1 MSKQSSSPELPR
13 ELPKAY
19 DPSVIEE
26 YWARYWVE
34 ERLFDVPTPKS
45 TQDNDEKFTI
55 LLPPPN
61 VTGRLHM
68 GHMLNQ
74 TEMDIL
80 TRWHRMLGDLALWIP
95 GTDHAGIATQM
106 MVERQLKEEGTTR
119 QQLGREAFTQRV
131 WCWRKLYGGA
141 ILDQM
146 KRLGAS
152 VDWSREY
159 FTMDDRLSIAV
170 KEAFIRLYEQGLI
183 YRGAYI
189 VNWDPSIQTA
199 VSDLEV
205 EHEERL
211 GKLYHIKYPLVDGTG
226 HITVATTRPETMLGD
241 TAVAVNPTDARY
253 IALIGKKVRVPLT
266 GVNGGPDREVPI
278 LADDWAKPEFGT
290 GAVKV
295 TPAHDP
301 NDFAIGQRHNL
312 AAPSILDETA
322 HITLPGSPYNGLDR
336 YAAREKIIADL
347 EAQGL
352 LESIK
357 DHTLT
362 IGLSQRTGVVI
373 EPRLSLQWFLAV
385 NKTPN
390 TGGKSIAQN
399 AIDAVESING
409 EKPAINFTPEM
420 YKKIYLEWMTNI
432 HDWCISRQLW
442 WGHRIP
448 AWHCK
453 NPECN
458 AITVARE
465 TPTQCGTCNSTEITQ
480 ETDVLDTWFSSGLL
494 PFTTL
499 GWPALTSTSP
509 MSWTPDPHALTDDL
523 ANFYPTTLLVTGFD
537 ILFFWVARM
546 IMLGCHFTLDVPMP
560 DGSKRT
566 LANAVPFKEV
576 YIHGLVRDA
585 NREKMSKTKGNVIN
599 PIDIIERFG
608 TDAVRFT
615 LASMASPGTDIAFSE
630 ARTEGYRA
638 FANKIWNA
646 ARFLFMNLDRARE
659 AGIEIDLTILPSAL
673 NPSTNPGA
681 PYLDS
686 EMWVGAA
693 NRPLEERW
701 ITSRLSETSAA
712 VANSLSNY
720 RFDEA
725 ANTIYQFFWGD
736 LCDWYLET
744 VKLRLNYDED
754 SDKAATKKGLTT
766 FVAVFEAA
774 LRLLSPFMPFITEE
788 IWHALYN
795 QQPPAKS
802 IALTRYPQAEDFQ
815 VNLGS
820 VAGMNLLQNLI
831 TTIRA
836 RRKDLGVPEKES
848 VGIFMVFSNQ
858 AALGSTIKEIGNVVI
873 ENQNILFRLA
883 KVSAMEQKGLDY
895 LEGTRGLGW
904 TFAGL
909 AGEVAVLYERQIDIP
924 AERERLTKDLAKY
937 EKGLEAANRQLS
949 NESFMAKAPAHI
961 VEGLRKQHAETKTLY
976 DKTKSALD
984 ALN

>member
-1 MSKQSSSPELPR
+1 MSKPSSSPEIPR

-45 TQDNDEKFTI
+45 TQDSDEKFTI

-119 QQLGREAFTQRV
+119 RQLGREAFTERV

-159 FTMDDRLSIAV
+159 FTMDDRLSVAV
-170 KEAFIRLYEQGLI
+170 KEAFVRLYEQGLI

-211 GKLYHIKYPLVDGTG
+211 GKLYHIRYPLADGSG

-241 TAVAVNPTDARY
+241 TAIAVNPTDPRY
-253 IALIGKKVRVPLT
+253 TALIGKKVLVPLT
-266 GVNGGPDREVPI
+266 GIKNGPRREIPI

-301 NDFAIGQRHNL
+301 NDFALGQRHNL

-322 HITLPGSPYNGLDR
+322 HITLPGSPYDGLDR
-336 YAAREKIIADL
+336 YAAREKIVADL
-347 EAQGL
+347 EAKGL

-409 EKPAINFTPEM
+409 EKPAIHFTPEM

-453 NPECN
+453 ECSG
-458 AITVARE
+458 ITVGMEEPAE
-465 TPTQCGTCNSTEITQ
+465 CCDCGSESLTQ

-499 GWPALTSTSP
+499 GWPGVGGVISKDHVATSQHPEACLPNPVLT
-509 MSWTPDPHALTDDL
+509 ADL

-546 IMLGCHFTLDVPMP
+546 IMLGCHFMQDVPMP
-560 DGSKRT
+560 DGSKRQ
-566 LANAVPFKEV
+566 LADTVPFKEV

-646 ARFLFMNLDRARE
+646 ARFLFMNLDRAGQAVGVGIFPPDYNKKTVLPESAPIE
-659 AGIEIDLTILPSAL
+659 A
-673 NPSTNPGA
+673 
-681 PYLDS
+681 
-686 EMWVGAA
+686 
-693 NRPLEERW
+693 RW
-701 ITSRLSETSAA
+701 IVSRLGQTAAA
-712 VANSLSNY
+712 VDKSLKDY

-725 ANTIYQFFWGD
+725 ANAIYQFFWGD
-736 LCDWYLET
+736 LCDWYLEL
-744 VKLRLNYDED
+744 VKLRLN
-754 SDKAATKKGLTT
+754 
-766 FVAVFEAA
+766 FEAEAENTEALQSLGILMRVFDNA

-795 QQPPAKS
+795 GAAPMPKS
-802 IALTRYPQAEDFQ
+802 IALTRYPQAEDF
-815 VNLGS
+815 S
-820 VAGMNLLQNLI
+820 IDPVADSAIKTLQDLI

-836 RRKDLGVPEKES
+836 LRKELGVPEKES
-848 VGIFMVFSNQ
+848 TPIHLHASNRIV
-858 AALGSTIKEIGNVVI
+858 ALADANQDMLSRMARVASVEFASEPLSGANARSTAD
-873 ENQNILFRLA
+873 F
-883 KVSAMEQKGLDY
+883 D
-895 LEGTRGLGW
+895 
-904 TFAGL
+904 
-909 AGEVAVLYERQIDIP
+909 VAVLYERQVDIP

-937 EKGLEAANRQLS
+937 EKGLEAANRQL
-949 NESFMAKAPAHI
+949 NNQSFMAKAPAHI

-984 ALN
+984 ALG

>member
-1 MSKQSSSPELPR
+1 MSH

-26 YWARYWVE
+26 RWAEYWVK
-34 ERLFDVPTPKS
+34 ERLFDVSTPQS
-45 TQDNDEKFTI
+45 TQDGTTKFTI

-80 TRWHRMLGDLALWIP
+80 TRWHRMLGDLAVWVP

-119 QQLGREAFTQRV
+119 QQMGREAFVKRV

-159 FTMDDRLSIAV
+159 FTMDDRLSVAV
-170 KEAFIRLYEQGLI
+170 KEAFVRLYEQGLI

-211 GKLYHIKYPLVDGTG
+211 GKLYHIRYPLADGTG
-226 HITVATTRPETMLGD
+226 SITVATTRPETMLGD
-241 TAVAVNPTDARY
+241 TAVAVNPTDERY
-253 IALIGKKVRVPLT
+253 TALIGKKVRVPLT
-266 GVNGGPDREVPI
+266 GVNGQPDREVPI

-312 AAPSILDETA
+312 ASPSILDETA
-322 HITLPGSPYNGLDR
+322 HIDLPGSPYDGLDR
-336 YAAREKIIADL
+336 YAAREKIVADL
-347 EAQGL
+347 EALGL
-352 LESIK
+352 FVAVKEHINS
-357 DHTLT
+357 

-373 EPRLSLQWFLAV
+373 EPRLSMQWFLAV

-390 TGGKSIAQN
+390 TGGNSIAKN
-399 AIDAVESING
+399 AIDAAESING
-409 EKPAINFTPEM
+409 AKPAINFTPEM
-420 YKKIYLEWMTNI
+420 YKKIYLDWMNNI
-432 HDWCISRQLW
+432 YDWCISRQLW

-453 NPECN
+453 PCGG
-458 AITVARE
+458 ITVSRD
-465 TPTQCGTCNSTEITQ
+465 TPTTCGNCNSTDIVQ

-499 GWPALTSTSP
+499 GWPNADADGKPQITE
-509 MSWTPDPHALTDDL
+509 DL

-560 DGSKRT
+560 DGSKRE
-566 LANAVPFKEV
+566 LKDAVPFKEV

-585 NREKMSKTKGNVIN
+585 DRQKMSKTKGNVIN

-646 ARFLFMNLDRARE
+646 ARFLFMNIDRAKE
-659 AGIEIDLTILPSAL
+659 AGIEIDITKLNAAL
-673 NPSTNPGA
+673 SVIETT
-681 PYLDS
+681 
-686 EMWVGAA
+686 
-693 NRPLEERW
+693 PLEERW
-701 ITSRLSETSAA
+701 IIGQLSTTAKLVNA
-712 VANSLSNY
+712 SLKDY

-725 ANTIYQFFWGD
+725 ARYIYQFFWNNF
-736 LCDWYLET
+736 CDWYLEFAKT
-744 VKLRLNYDED
+744 RLSFD
-754 SDKAATKKGLTT
+754 SENDNAEATKSLTT
-766 FVAVFEAA
+766 LLATFEAT

-788 IWHALYN
+788 IWHALYGGV
-795 QQPPAKS
+795 PPYKS
-802 IALTRYPQAEDFQ
+802 IALAEYPKGRSLQESDTDYIQAAFDDM
-815 VNLGS
+815 L
-820 VAGMNLLQNLI
+820 LLQILV
-831 TTIRA
+831 TEVRA
-836 RRKDLGVPEKES
+836 IRKDLGVPEREFVS
-848 VGIFMVFSNQ
+848 ISIFTDKV
-858 AALGSTIKEIGNVVI
+858 AAELSRANANMLHHFARVNNIEIASTPLTGAN
-873 ENQNILFRLA
+873 
-883 KVSAMEQKGLDY
+883 
-895 LEGTRGLGW
+895 TRS
-904 TFAGL
+904 TPEFDI
-909 AGEVAVLYERQIDIP
+909 AVLYERQIDVP

-937 EKGLEAANRQLS
+937 EKGLAAADKQLNNEA
-949 NESFMAKAPAHI
+949 FMAKAPALI
-961 VEGLRKQHAETKTLY
+961 VEGLRKQSTETKILY
-976 DKTKSALD
+976 DKAKAALD